1 MDGIHDLG
9 GLQGFG
15 PIQIEAGEPVFHAP
29 WEARVFALTS
39 AVPFAVPWS
48 DDHFRPAIEAMEPAH
63 YLASSYYE
71 KWFEALRRLLLE
83 RGAVTA
89 SELASGKAEGRG
101 DWSAVGAAAVLPA
114 ILGGASQAQ
123 PAAPARF
130 KVGDKVATRRHV
142 RARHTRL
149 PAYAR
154 GMPGIVER
162 VNGAFLVADR
172 HAEGDRTPETLY
184 TVVFESRDLWGA
196 EAPAGDRLSLDLW
209 DSYLLPRT

>member
-48 DDHFRPAIEAMEPAH
+48 DDHFRPAIEAMEPVH
-63 YLASSYYE
+63 YLASCYYE

-83 RGAVTA
+83 RGAVTEA
-89 SELASGKAEGRG
+89 ELASGMAECRG
-101 DWSAVGAAAVLPA
+101 DWCAVGAAAVLPA
-114 ILGGASQAQ
+114 ILAGASQAQ

-130 KVGDKVATRRHV
+130 KAGDPVITRRHPT
-142 RARHTRL
+142 ARHTRL

-154 GMPGIVER
+154 GRPGIVER
-162 VNGAFLVADR
+162 VHGAFLVADR

-184 TVVFESRDLWGA
+184 TVAFESRDLWGA
-196 EAPAGDRLSLDLW
+196 EAPAGDLLSLDLW